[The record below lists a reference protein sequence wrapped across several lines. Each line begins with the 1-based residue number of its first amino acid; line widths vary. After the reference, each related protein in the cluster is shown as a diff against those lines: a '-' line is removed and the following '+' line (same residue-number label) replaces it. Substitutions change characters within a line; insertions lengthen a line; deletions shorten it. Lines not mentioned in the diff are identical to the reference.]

1 LATRQIKARLSQL
14 AVRLTK
20 VPEEN
25 WAKHTAGLGTQ
36 PEIEARGLDRVLRDP
51 NEGAEWS
58 SGIASYEGVRFER
71 GRVWFKGLPGTP
83 EEPDSISFSALV
95 NEAYL
100 NRLSLSEYAHYSIPN
115 LSFDK
120 LKGRG
125 NAFLYFTQGAA
136 ASEVSIDQDSGE
148 VKVLRTDIL
157 MDLGRPVNEALDL
170 GQVSGAFIQGMGW
183 VTTEKLFYSE
193 RGALLAHAPSTY
205 KIPNVQDVPRDFRIE
220 LLANEENRL
229 NVRGTKAVGEP
240 PLLLALSVW
249 TAIGDAVRASPLRE
263 HGDDPW
269 PILELPATQ
278 EECLR
283 ALAPARFSA
292 WEAPGVSRSKRGKK
306 S

>member
-1 LATRQIKARLSQL
+1 MNPLLDSRRPVFVCVQIVEGEHRNAVWVGCKTRAGRS
-14 AVRLTK
+14 AD
-20 VPEEN
+20 
-25 WAKHTAGLGTQ
+25 AKG
-36 PEIEARGLDRVLRDP
+36 
-51 NEGAEWS
+51 
-58 SGIASYEGVRFER
+58 
-71 GRVWFKGLPGTP
+71 GRVWVKGLPGTA
-83 EEPDSISFSALV
+83 EAPDSISFGALV

-100 NRLSLSEYAHYSIPN
+100 NRISLSEYAHYSIPN

-136 ASEVSIDQDSGE
+136 ASEVSVDQDTGE

-157 MDLGRPVNEALDL
+157 MDLGRPVNEALDV

-183 VTTEKLFYSE
+183 VTTEKLFYND

-205 KIPNVQDVPRDFRIE
+205 KIPNVQDVPREFRIE
-220 LLANEENRL
+220 LLANEENRA

-249 TAIGDAVRASPLRE
+249 TAVGDAVRHSSLRE
-263 HGDDPW
+263 QAQDAW
-269 PILELPATQ
+269 PTLELPATQ

-283 ALAPARFSA
+283 AMAPGRFAA
-292 WEAPGVSRSKRGKK
+292 WESRPTGRKGVS
-306 S
+306 